1 MGGYTIFWAEWEWSE
16 KVMSFLQSYPPA
28 NKQEVSCLVIGWKA
42 SFTPHI
48 DKNLV
53 GVKLAVVWMQTMGE
67 KEAFPFLLG
76 VRGEEA
82 TWEDT

>member
-1 MGGYTIFWAEWEWSE
+1 MGGYAIFRAEWEWSE

-28 NKQEVSCLVIGWKA
+28 SKQEVSRLVIGWKA

-48 DKNLV
+48 EL
-53 GVKLAVVWMQTMGE
+53 KLAVVWMQTMGE
-67 KEAFPFLLG
+67 KEAFSFLLG